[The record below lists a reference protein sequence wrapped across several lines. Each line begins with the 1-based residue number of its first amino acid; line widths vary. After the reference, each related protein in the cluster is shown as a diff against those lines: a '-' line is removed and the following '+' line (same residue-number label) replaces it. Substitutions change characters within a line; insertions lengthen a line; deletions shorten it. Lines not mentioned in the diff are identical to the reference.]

1 MADAQ
6 HDGPPRPP
14 PQGRTALHLVAPG
27 DPSVQP
33 QVLAWMRAVVELAD
47 RQAFAQ
53 LFAFYAPR
61 VKGYLIRSGTE
72 PSQAEDIAQE
82 TLLVLWRKAALFD
95 AERASVGTWLF
106 TIARNLRVDRLR
118 SHGTAAARAD
128 AAELDDVADEAP
140 PLDER
145 LHTAQLCSR
154 MRAAL
159 RTMPAEQAQVLR
171 LCYFED
177 RPHTS
182 IASTLGLPL
191 GTVKSRMR
199 AALAHL
205 RRALQDGGPTP

>member
-1 MADAQ
+1 MADAH
-6 HDGPPRPP
+6 HDGPPRQP
-14 PQGRTALHLVAPG
+14 PQARTALQLVAPG

-33 QVLAWMRAVVELAD
+33 QVLAWMRAVAELAD

-118 SHGTAAARAD
+118 GQGAAAARAD

-145 LHTAQLCSR
+145 LHTAQLCAR

-177 RPHTS
+177 RPHSS

>member
-1 MADAQ
+1 MADAH
-6 HDGPPRPP
+6 HDGPPRQPP
-14 PQGRTALHLVAPG
+14 AARIPLQLVAPPG
-27 DPSVQP
+27 PAVQP
-33 QVLAWMRAVVELAD
+33 QVLAWMRAVAELAD

-61 VKGYLIRSGTE
+61 VKGYLVRSGSE
-72 PSQAEDIAQE
+72 PCQAEEIAQE

-95 AERASVGTWLF
+95 ADRASVGTWLF

-118 SHGTAAARAD
+118 GQGSALVPAD
-128 AAELDDVADEAP
+128 AAALDDVADESP
-140 PLDER
+140 PMDER

-177 RPHTS
+177 QPHTS
-182 IASTLGLPL
+182 IANALGLPL

-205 RRALQDGGPTP
+205 RRALQDGGPAP